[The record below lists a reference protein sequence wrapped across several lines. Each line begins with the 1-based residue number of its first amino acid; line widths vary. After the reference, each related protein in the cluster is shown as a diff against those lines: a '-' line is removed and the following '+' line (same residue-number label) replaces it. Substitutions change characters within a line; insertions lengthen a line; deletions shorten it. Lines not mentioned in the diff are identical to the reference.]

1 MSSGLGGREPIGGLP
16 LADARRRQPKTSE
29 VIARQ
34 IANHIVD
41 SGMEPGTM
49 LPTEKDMV
57 GAFGVGRTTLREALR
72 LLETRGVLTIKSGP
86 SGGPVVRRPR
96 PSDLGESLTLIL
108 QFAGSSLRDVLEAR
122 QALEPM
128 MAQLAVQRIT
138 PDELDALQR
147 TVDEILEN
155 PQDHE
160 GFREAN
166 QRFHTL
172 VAEAAGSV
180 VLRVFAET
188 LKTIADGAVTGV
200 RYNPHRRKA
209 IAAAHQRVVDA
220 LRAGDGAAAADAML
234 MHLDEAGRYWARKYG
249 DLVSRPVHWLQ

>member
-1 MSSGLGGREPIGGLP
+1 MVSGPKGRELIGGLP
-16 LADARRRQPKTSE
+16 LPDARPRQPKTSE

-34 IANHIVD
+34 IANYIVD

-57 GAFGVGRTTLREALR
+57 GAFGVGRSTLREALR
-72 LLETRGVLTIKSGP
+72 LLETRGVLTIRSGP
-86 SGGPVVRRPR
+86 LGGPVVRRPQ

-138 PDELDALQR
+138 PAQIDALQQ
-147 TVDEILEN
+147 TVDEILDNAE
-155 PQDHE
+155 DHE
-160 GFREAN
+160 IFRDAN

-180 VLRVFAET
+180 VLSVFAET
-188 LKTIADGAVTGV
+188 LKSIADGAVAGV
-200 RYNPHRRKA
+200 SYNANRRKA
-209 IAAAHQRVVDA
+209 VAAAHQRVIDA
-220 LRAGDGAAAADAML
+220 LRARDGAAAAEAML
-234 MHLDEAGRYWARKYG
+234 VHLDEAGRYWARKYS